1 MLIQKG
7 SASVGVITF
16 TLFVGLFFIFSFLG
30 LPVYQSVVYV
40 LAAIFFIIAFLNTDI
55 ALILIIL
62 SMLLSPEIRAG
73 SLSERNV
80 LIRAEDIFLFVIFFG
95 WLSKMAINK
104 ELGLIKRTPLNSLM
118 IFYIFIC
125 LVSSAIG
132 IISGNTDFRRSI
144 FYNLK
149 YFEYFLIFFMVS
161 NNLKSLK
168 QAKIFVFF
176 ILLTCAIVCVMAW
189 SQIPSGERLSA
200 PFESEGG
207 EPNTF
212 AAYLLL
218 MIGLGMGLFLYI
230 RRKSLRFALF
240 GLLIL
245 STVAFV
251 LTLSREAWL
260 GFFPMFLV
268 FIIMHKRLRY
278 PLILVLLVFVAFLPF
293 WLPKKVHER
302 FQDAF
307 AQERSYTVFGK
318 KISVSESTAARID
331 TWSVALKHL
340 SQKPVLGSGVPTGS
354 VIDNQYT
361 RVLIETGLAGFLVFM
376 GLLLLLFRNTIYLY
390 REVSD
395 PFVKGLSLGF
405 LAGFVGLLFQSF
417 GAAVFILIRV
427 MEPFWLLAAIVI
439 ALPGIQQQEQEGA
452 LGARIPE

>member
-7 SASVGVITF
+7 QAPVGLITLI
-16 TLFVGLFFIFSFLG
+16 LFAGLFFIFSFLG
-30 LPVYQSVVYV
+30 LPIYESLVYI

-55 ALILIIL
+55 ALILIII

-73 SLSERNV
+73 GLSDRNV
-80 LIRAEDIFLFVIFFG
+80 LVRAEDIFLFVIFFG

-104 ELGLIKRTPLNSLM
+104 ELGLIKRTPLNALM
-118 IFYIFIC
+118 ISYIFIC
-125 LVSSAIG
+125 LVSSALG
-132 IISGNTDFRRSI
+132 IISGYTDFKRSV

-161 NNLKSLK
+161 NNLKSIK
-168 QAKIFVFF
+168 QAKVFIFFM
-176 ILLTCAIVCVMAW
+176 LLTCFIVCIMAW
-189 SQIPSGERLSA
+189 FQIPSGERLSA

-218 MIGLGMGLFLYI
+218 MIGISLGLFFYI
-230 RRKSLRFALF
+230 KQKKLRFALF
-240 GLLIL
+240 GLLVL
-245 STVAFV
+245 TMVAFV
-251 LTLSREAWL
+251 LTLSREAWV
-260 GFFPMFLV
+260 GFFPMFLT
-268 FIIMHKRLRY
+268 FIILHKRLRY
-278 PLILVLLVFVAFLPF
+278 PLIIILLVCVAFLPF

-307 AQERSYTVFGK
+307 AQEKSYTLFGK
-318 KISVSESTAARID
+318 KIHVSESTAARID

-340 SQKPVLGSGVPTGS
+340 SQRPILGSGVPTAS

-361 RVLIETGLAGFLVFM
+361 RLLIETGLVGFLVFM
-376 GLLLLLFRNTIYLY
+376 GLLMLLFRNTLYLY
-390 REVSD
+390 REMAD

-417 GAAVFILIRV
+417 AAAVFILIRV

-439 ALPGIQQQEQEGA
+439 TLPNIQQEEQEE
-452 LGARIPE
+452 LARA